1 MPMTD
6 FDDLLEQKGTAV
18 VSSRSVSPAAS
29 GSVITPDEVRSRLSV
44 QLYEQLSDGSD
55 DTVIRASERA
65 VIHVS
70 AIFGRLGQALNLD
83 LPVAREVALLFTVY
97 ELHMALGNEEAG
109 REYRIKAK
117 DLIVSSLGDYP
128 EAANPAADK
137 PAVGAITVPARR
149 VYP

>member
-1 MPMTD
+1 MTD

-18 VSSRSVSPAAS
+18 VSSSSIFPMVSGVPIS
-29 GSVITPDEVRSRLSV
+29 PDEVRSRLSV
-44 QLYEQLSDGSD
+44 QLYDQLSDGADES
-55 DTVIRASERA
+55 VVRASERA

-70 AIFGRLGQALNLD
+70 AIFGRLGQALDLD
-83 LPVAREVALLFTVY
+83 QPVAREVALLFTVY

-128 EAANPAADK
+128 EAANPTADK

-149 VYP
+149 TYP